1 MNVNQPLT
9 SNEYIVRDGALIV
22 SVTDVNGK
30 IVEVSPEFIQVSGF
44 SAEELIGKD
53 HGALR
58 HPDVPEA
65 VYADLWSSL
74 HSGRPWSGLMKN
86 RRKNGDYFW
95 DIANATPLR
104 EGGAISG
111 YMTMR
116 TKPTAQQIRE
126 AEELYRKLREGSEK
140 GLSIADGRAVRT
152 NWRHSLNPLSK
163 VSDQGRRW
171 LDTAA
176 GVAVLLFAALL
187 LLAPQLPGGVPLRA
201 AVAALLG
208 LRCVLWVSRVLLAAR
223 RRDAASHDTIS
234 FIQDLADGR
243 FTSSFKAI
251 SAHKTGEIQRALLTL
266 RVKMGYQIA

>member
-1 MNVNQPLT
+1 MNVNQALT
-9 SNEYIVRDGALIV
+9 QNEYIVRDGALIV
-22 SVTDVNGK
+22 SVTDINGK

-53 HGALR
+53 HGSMR
-58 HPDVPEA
+58 HPDVPDA
-65 VYADLWSSL
+65 VYADLWNSL

-126 AEELYRKLREGSEK
+126 ADELYQKLRDGSEK
-140 GLSIADGRAVRT
+140 GLSIVDGRAVRT
-152 NWRHSLNPLSK
+152 NWRHSLNPLSRF
-163 VSDQGRRW
+163 SEQGRRW

-176 GVAVLLFAALL
+176 GVTVLLFAA
-187 LLAPQLPGGVPLRA
+187 
-201 AVAALLG
+201 ALLP
-208 LRCVLWVSRVLLAAR
+208 CCWAC
-223 RRDAASHDTIS
+223 DAQCGWPGCCWRPATAQRPTRTPFPSSTIS
-234 FIQDLADGR
+234 PMVASRRASRPPARTEAGK
-243 FTSSFKAI
+243 SSV
-251 SAHKTGEIQRALLTL
+251 HC
-266 RVKMGYQIA
+266 

>member
-65 VYADLWSSL
+65 VYADLWRSL

-86 RRKNGDYFW
+86 RRKNGDYYW

-111 YMTMR
+111 YMTVR
-116 TKPTAQQIRE
+116 TKPSAHQIRE
-126 AEELYRKLREGSEK
+126 AEQLYRKLADRSDKSLTYSEGLVFRRHWSDSINPLR
-140 GLSIADGRAVRT
+140 GLSE
-152 NWRHSLNPLSK
+152 
-163 VSDQGRRW
+163 QGKRL

-176 GVAVLLFAALL
+176 GVSVLMA
-187 LLAPQLPGGVPLRA
+187 
-201 AVAALLG
+201 
-208 LRCVLWVSRVLLAAR
+208 
-223 RRDAASHDTIS
+223 
-234 FIQDLADGR
+234 
-243 FTSSFKAI
+243 
-251 SAHKTGEIQRALLTL
+251 
-266 RVKMGYQIA
+266 